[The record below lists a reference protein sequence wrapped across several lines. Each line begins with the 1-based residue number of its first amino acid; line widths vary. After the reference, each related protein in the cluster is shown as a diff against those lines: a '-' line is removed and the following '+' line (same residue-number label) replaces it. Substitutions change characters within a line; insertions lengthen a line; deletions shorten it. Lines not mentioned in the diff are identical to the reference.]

1 MKNALDLLLAAGEA
15 AQRAAEYLRRVERPA
30 DPAGWGVKGH
40 GDFVS
45 AVDRESEAIIARVL
59 LEHTPA
65 AQIVGEELSP
75 DAVGDGLAWIVD
87 PLDGT
92 TNFLHGYAQYAVSIA
107 AAIDGVVV
115 AGVVLDVTRDACYVA
130 AEGHGAFG
138 PGNARLAVS
147 RTADPAR
154 ALIGTGF
161 PYKHQALVP
170 EYLRQMDTMLR
181 ESGGVRRAG
190 SAALDLV
197 DVAAGRF
204 DGFWELMLSP
214 WDIAAGVLLIRE
226 AGGVVTS
233 TDGSHVTGLAATGI
247 VAGSAPMHMW
257 MVERLKPRSESSAR
271 SP

>member
-1 MKNALDLLLAAGEA
+1 MKNALDLLLAAVEA

-30 DPAGWGVKGH
+30 DPSGWGVKGH

-45 AVDRESEAIIARVL
+45 AVDRESEAIIGRVL
-59 LEHTPA
+59 HEHTPA
-65 AQIVGEELSP
+65 AQIVGEELTP
-75 DAVGDGLAWIVD
+75 GAVAGGLAWIVD

-107 AAIDGVVV
+107 AALEGVVV
-115 AGVVLDVTRDACYVA
+115 AGVVLDVSRDACYVA

-161 PYKHQALVP
+161 PYKHQELVP

-214 WDIAAGVLLIRE
+214 WDIAAGVLLVRE

-233 TDGSHVTGLAATGI
+233 VDGAEVTGLTATGI
-247 VAGSAPMHMW
+247 VAGSVPMHTW
-257 MVERLKPRSESSAR
+257 MLERLRPRSESSAR

>member
-1 MKNALDLLLAAGEA
+1 
-15 AQRAAEYLRRVERPA
+15 
-30 DPAGWGVKGH
+30 
-40 GDFVS
+40 
-45 AVDRESEAIIARVL
+45 
-59 LEHTPA
+59 
-65 AQIVGEELSP
+65 
-75 DAVGDGLAWIVD
+75 
-87 PLDGT
+87 
-92 TNFLHGYAQYAVSIA
+92 
-107 AAIDGVVV
+107 
-115 AGVVLDVTRDACYVA
+115 VTRDACYVA

-161 PYKHQALVP
+161 PYKHQELVP

-214 WDIAAGVLLIRE
+214 WDIAAGVLLVRE

-233 TDGSHVTGLAATGI
+233 VEGGEVTGLTATGI
-247 VAGSAPMHMW
+247 VAGGASIHTW
-257 MVERLKPRSESSAR
+257 LLERL
-271 SP
+271 

>member
-1 MKNALDLLLAAGEA
+1 MKNPLDLLLAAVEA
-15 AQRAAEYLRRVERPA
+15 AQRAAEFLKRVERPA
-30 DPAGWGVKGH
+30 DPAAWGIKGH

-59 LEHTPA
+59 HEHTPA
-65 AQIVGEELSP
+65 APVVGEELTP
-75 DAVGDGLAWIVD
+75 EAVAGPLVWIVD

-107 AAIDGVVV
+107 AALDGIVV

-147 RTADPAR
+147 RSADPAR

-161 PYKHQALVP
+161 PYKHQELVP
-170 EYLRQMDTMLR
+170 EYLLQMETMLR
-181 ESGGVRRAG
+181 ETGGVRRAG

-204 DGFWELMLSP
+204 DGFWELMLAP
-214 WDIAAGVLLIRE
+214 WDIAAGVLLVKE

-233 TDGSHVTGLAATGI
+233 LDGRDVSGLEATGV
-247 VAGSAPMHMW
+247 VAGSAPMHAW
-257 MVERLKPRSESSAR
+257 LLRKLRARPAVE
-271 SP
+271 

>member
-1 MKNALDLLLAAGEA
+1 MKNALDLLLAAVEA
-15 AQRAAEYLRRVERPA
+15 ANQAAAYLRRVERPA
-30 DPAGWGVKGH
+30 DPTAWGVKGH

-75 DAVGDGLAWIVD
+75 DAAAGGLAWIVD

-107 AAIDGVVV
+107 AAIDGAVV

-130 AEGHGAFG
+130 AQGHGAFG

-147 RTADPAR
+147 RAADPAR

-161 PYKHQALVP
+161 PYKHQELVP

-214 WDIAAGVLLIRE
+214 WDIAAGVLLVRE

-233 TDGSHVTGLAATGI
+233 IEGSDVTGLTATAI
-247 VAGSAPMHMW
+247 VAGGAPIHRW
-257 MVERLKPRSESSAR
+257 LLQSLRSRRAPE
-271 SP
+271 

>member
-1 MKNALDLLLAAGEA
+1 MKNPLDLLLAAVEA
-15 AQRAAEYLRRVERPA
+15 GQRAAEYLRRVERPA
-30 DPAGWGVKGH
+30 DPTGWGVKGH

-45 AVDRESEAIIARVL
+45 AVDRESEAIVARVL

-65 AQIVGEELSP
+65 AQIIGEELSP
-75 DAVGDGLAWIVD
+75 DAVAGGLAWIVD

-107 AAIDGVVV
+107 AALDGVVV
-115 AGVVLDVTRDACYVA
+115 AGVVLDVPRDACYVA

-138 PGNARLAVS
+138 PGNTRLAVS

-161 PYKHQALVP
+161 PYKHQELVP

-214 WDIAAGVLLIRE
+214 WDIAAGLLLVRE
-226 AGGVVTS
+226 AGGRATNL
-233 TDGSHVTGLAATGI
+233 DGRDVTGLDATGI
-247 VAGSAPMHMW
+247 VAASVPMHSW
-257 MVERLKPRSESSAR
+257 LLQKLQTRPAGT
-271 SP
+271 

>member
-1 MKNALDLLLAAGEA
+1 MKNPLDLLLAAVEA
-15 AQRAAEYLRRVERPA
+15 AQRAAEFLKRVERPA
-30 DPAGWGVKGH
+30 DPAAWGIKGH

-45 AVDRESEAIIARVL
+45 AVDRESESIIARVL
-59 LEHTPA
+59 HEHTPLA
-65 AQIVGEELSP
+65 PVVGEELTP
-75 DAVGDGLAWIVD
+75 EAVSGPLVWIVD

-107 AAIDGVVV
+107 AALDGIVV

-130 AEGHGAFG
+130 AQGHGAFG

-147 RTADPAR
+147 RSADPAR

-161 PYKHQALVP
+161 PYKHQELVP
-170 EYLRQMDTMLR
+170 EYLLQMETMMR

-204 DGFWELMLSP
+204 DGFWELMLAP
-214 WDIAAGVLLIRE
+214 WDIAAGVLLVKE

-233 TDGSHVTGLAATGI
+233 LDGRDTSGLEATGV
-247 VAGSAPMHMW
+247 VAGSAPMHAW
-257 MVERLKPRSESSAR
+257 LLRKLRTRPAVE
-271 SP
+271 